1 MHKQRILVT
10 GAAGALATQV
20 LPSLRE
26 HYDCT
31 LTDVRVRAPI
41 DQQIEVVQLADLL
54 TGQLNALYPQFTGH
68 DAVVHFAMD
77 TATEDRFDGELN
89 NVRMAYNVLRTASE
103 TGIKRAVIA
112 SSNHATDFY
121 EPLLL
126 DGHIDVLTPMHGLRP
141 LSDNFYGW
149 AKEAYEHLGFVFA
162 AGKVGPIVENIHIR
176 IGAPRPVSMRSGNNP
191 GESYSFR
198 RNLGAY
204 ISPRDLAQLV
214 MKSID
219 AKDIT
224 NEWGVPW
231 QVVYGISA
239 NTRAFWSI
247 ANARQVLGYVP
258 KDDSEITWADD
269 VRKFIADRGVTGKI
283 GENP

>member
-54 TGQLNALYPQFTGH
+54 TDQLNELYPLFTGH

-112 SSNHATDFY
+112 SSNHAADFY
-121 EPLLL
+121 EPLLP
-126 DGHIDVLTPMHGLRP
+126 GRP
-141 LSDNFYGW
+141 
-149 AKEAYEHLGFVFA
+149 H
-162 AGKVGPIVENIHIR
+162 
-176 IGAPRPVSMRSGNNP
+176 
-191 GESYSFR
+191 
-198 RNLGAY
+198 
-204 ISPRDLAQLV
+204 
-214 MKSID
+214 
-219 AKDIT
+219 
-224 NEWGVPW
+224 
-231 QVVYGISA
+231 
-239 NTRAFWSI
+239 
-247 ANARQVLGYVP
+247 
-258 KDDSEITWADD
+258 
-269 VRKFIADRGVTGKI
+269 
-283 GENP
+283 